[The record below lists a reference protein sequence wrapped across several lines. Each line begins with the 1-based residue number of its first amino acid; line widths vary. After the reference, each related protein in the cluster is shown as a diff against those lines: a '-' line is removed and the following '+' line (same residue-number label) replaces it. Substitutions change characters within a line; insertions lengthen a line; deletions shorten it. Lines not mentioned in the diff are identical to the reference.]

1 MALLGMLYLVSAYLW
16 SRSFKEDKSN
26 RDANGKGM
34 EHSLAVL
41 VTGTR
46 SKFDRSLPRGV
57 HPAPPIP
64 LLGNA
69 TQNALEGQKISV
81 PVLGELNETTSFTTA
96 PQQDVQ
102 SS

>member
-1 MALLGMLYLVSAYLW
+1 MNV
-16 SRSFKEDKSN
+16 
-26 RDANGKGM
+26 KGVK
-34 EHSLAVL
+34 HSLAVL

-46 SKFDRSLPRGV
+46 SDFDRSLPRGV
-57 HPAPPIP
+57 HPPPP
-64 LLGNA
+64 MLGNG
-69 TQNALEGQKISV
+69 TQNALEGQNIAI